1 MSHPSP
7 FSFHSSQFSRR
18 SALRACAF
26 AVGAI
31 ALPRF
36 AGTNALAAGYP
47 AKSQPTAPAAP
58 ATTQPPPIHSEAIE
72 GKLSLISGAGGNI
85 ATLPGEDGV
94 LVIDSGLAS
103 VSAGTFAAIAKAAPG
118 PIALLVN
125 THWHFDHAGGNE
137 RLARAGARIIAHE
150 NTRKRLATD
159 QHNDFFDK
167 TWPAAPAIA
176 LPVVTFSSE
185 TNIHFN
191 GEDIRLVPVPLA
203 HTDSDVIVRFEKAN
217 VVHAGDIFFRGMF
230 PFIDYSSLG
239 WIGGMAAAAKQ
250 ALAMTDAKTRVIPGH
265 GPLGTQQ
272 DLKSYLTFLET
283 VHERLA
289 KLKDAGKT
297 VDEAVA
303 ALPTQGFDD
312 ERAAG
317 LFKPEQFVRFAYA
330 GLLKH
335 A

>member
-7 FSFHSSQFSRR
+7 LFLPSSRISRR
-18 SALRACAF
+18 SVLRACAL
-26 AVGAI
+26 AVGSM

-36 AGTNALAAGYP
+36 AGTTARAADPSNAPSAA
-47 AKSQPTAPAAP
+47 AAS
-58 ATTQPPPIHSEAIE
+58 TQPPAIRSESIA

-85 ATLPGEDGV
+85 ATLPGDDGV

-103 VSAGTFAAIAKAAPG
+103 VAAGTAAEISKAAPG
-118 PIALLVN
+118 PLALLVN

-150 NTRKRLATD
+150 NCRKRLAVD

-167 TWPAAPAIA
+167 TWPASPAIA
-176 LPVVTFSSE
+176 LPIVTFSTE
-185 TNIHFN
+185 TNIHLN
-191 GEDIRLVPVPLA
+191 GEDIRIVPVPPA

-217 VVHAGDIFFRGMF
+217 VVHTGDIFFRGMF

-239 WIGGMAAAAKQ
+239 WIGGMASAAKQ
-250 ALAMTDAKTRVIPGH
+250 ALAMTDAQTRIIPGH
-265 GPLGTQQ
+265 GPLGTQE
-272 DLKSYLTFLET
+272 DLKSYIAFLDT
-283 VHERLA
+283 VLERLT
-289 KLKDAGKT
+289 KLKEAGKT
-297 VDEAVA
+297 PNEAIA
-303 ALPTQGFDD
+303 ALPTRGFDE
-312 ERAAG
+312 ERTAG

-335 A
+335 G

>member
-1 MSHPSP
+1 MPHPSP
-7 FSFHSSQFSRR
+7 RPFPSSPISRR
-18 SALRACAF
+18 SVLRACAL
-26 AVGAI
+26 AAGSL

-36 AGTNALAAGYP
+36 ASPGAKAADP
-47 AKSQPTAPAAP
+47 QPAAAP
-58 ATTQPPPIHSEAIE
+58 VTQPPPIRSEAIA

-85 ATLPGEDGV
+85 AALPGDDGV

-103 VSAGTFAAIAKAAPG
+103 VIAGTAAEIAKAAPG

-150 NTRKRLATD
+150 NCRKRLATE
-159 QHNDFFDK
+159 QHNDFFDR
-167 TWPAAPAIA
+167 TMPAAPAIA
-176 LPVVTFSSE
+176 LPVVTFTTE
-185 TNIHFN
+185 TSIHLN
-191 GEDIRLVPVPLA
+191 GEDIRLVPVRPA
-203 HTDSDVIVRFEKAN
+203 HTDSDVLVRFENAN
-217 VVHAGDIFFRGMF
+217 VVHGGDIFFRGMF

-239 WIGGMAAAAKQ
+239 WIGGMTVAAKQ
-250 ALAMTDAKTRVIPGH
+250 ALALTDAKTRVIPGH
-265 GPLGTQQ
+265 GPMGTQD
-272 DLKSYLTFLET
+272 DLKSYIVFLET

-297 VDEAVA
+297 ADEAVA
-303 ALPTQGFDD
+303 ALPTRGFDD

-317 LFKPEQFVRFAYA
+317 MFKPEQFVRFAYA

-335 A
+335 G

>member
-1 MSHPSP
+1 MPNPSP
-7 FSFHSSQFSRR
+7 LSFPSSKISRR
-18 SALRACAF
+18 SVLRACAL
-26 AVGAI
+26 AAGSI

-36 AGTNALAAGYP
+36 AITRAMAANP
-47 AKSQPTAPAAP
+47 PDSQAA
-58 ATTQPPPIHSEAIE
+58 AAAATQPPPIHSETIA
-72 GKLSLISGAGGNI
+72 GQLSLISGAGGNI
-85 ATLPGEDGV
+85 ATLSGEDGV

-103 VSAGTFAAIAKAAPG
+103 VSAGTSAEISKVAPG
-118 PIALLVN
+118 PLALLVN

-150 NTRKRLATD
+150 NCRQRLAVE

-167 TWPAAPAIA
+167 TWPASPAIA
-176 LPVVTFSSE
+176 LPIVTFSTE
-185 TNIHFN
+185 TNIHLN
-191 GEDIRLVPVPLA
+191 GEDIRLVPVPPA

-217 VVHAGDIFFRGMF
+217 VVHTGDIFFRGMF
-230 PFIDYSSLG
+230 PFIDYSSRG

-265 GPLGTQQ
+265 GPLGTQE
-272 DLKSYLTFLET
+272 DLKSYIAFLET
-283 VHERLA
+283 VFERLT

-297 VDEAVA
+297 ADEAVA
-303 ALPTQGFDD
+303 ALPTRGFDE
-312 ERAAG
+312 ERSAG

-335 A
+335 G

>member
-1 MSHPSP
+1 MSHLLPHTFP
-7 FSFHSSQFSRR
+7 SSQISRR
-18 SALRACAF
+18 SILRACVF
-26 AVGAI
+26 AAGSI

-36 AGTNALAAGYP
+36 AATTMAANP
-47 AKSQPTAPAAP
+47 PDPQPAAP
-58 ATTQPPPIHSEAIE
+58 TQPPPIRSETIAE
-72 GKLSLISGAGGNI
+72 KLTLISGVGGNI
-85 ATLPGEDGV
+85 ATLSGEDGV

-103 VSAGTFAAIAKAAPG
+103 VVAGTAAEISKVAPG
-118 PIALLVN
+118 PLALLVN

-150 NTRKRLATD
+150 NCRKRLAVE

-167 TWPAAPAIA
+167 TWPASPAIA
-176 LPVVTFSSE
+176 LPVVTFSAE
-185 TNIHFN
+185 TNIHLN
-191 GEDIRLVPVPLA
+191 GEDIRLVPVPPA

-217 VVHAGDIFFRGMF
+217 VVHTGDIFFRGMF

-265 GPLGTQQ
+265 GPLGTQEN
-272 DLKSYLTFLET
+272 LKSYITFLET
-283 VHERLA
+283 VFDRLT

-297 VDEAVA
+297 ADDAVA
-303 ALPTQGFDD
+303 ALPTREFDE
-312 ERAAG
+312 ERSAG

-335 A
+335 G